1 MDAGAGSCGYQRRWD
16 LVNQHTIPK
25 SEAIAV
31 LTRAGFSREVIDE
44 VASQLS
50 DPIDLDRDASLLLR
64 YGITREELADRMGG
78 SP

>member
-1 MDAGAGSCGYQRRWD
+1 V
-16 LVNQHTIPK
+16 VNQHTIPK

-31 LTRAGFSREVIDE
+31 LTRAGFPPEVIDE

-50 DPIDLDRDASLLLR
+50 DPIDFDRDSSLLLR
-64 YGITREELADRMGG
+64 YGITREELTDRMGG